1 VFVAGSVGAPASVVM
16 GEGEGVVDC
25 FAGANKEEGTVASL
39 GASFGV
45 CTGVDRDGLK
55 GGVIL

>member
-1 VFVAGSVGAPASVVM
+1 M